1 MKKYTS
7 FIAGIVIG
15 SVLTGSL
22 AVAGS
27 LRTFVAEEADFPILV
42 NGEMVQLDMP
52 VVTIQDRTYL
62 PLRAMGRRAGD
73 RS

>member
-7 FIAGIVIG
+7 FIAELLLAPF
-15 SVLTGSL
+15 LTGSL

-52 VVTIQDRTYL
+52 VVTIQDRTY
-62 PLRAMGRRAGD
+62 PTAARYGRRAGD